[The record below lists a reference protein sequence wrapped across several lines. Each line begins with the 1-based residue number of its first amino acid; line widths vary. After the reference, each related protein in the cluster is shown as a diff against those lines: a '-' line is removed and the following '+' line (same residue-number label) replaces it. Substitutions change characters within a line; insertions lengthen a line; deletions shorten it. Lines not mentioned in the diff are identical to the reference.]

1 MRSAII
7 ALSAAT
13 LIVPQIAMAAEPPCL
28 TSREATAVAAYAMPS
43 VIFGMVQRCAPVL
56 GKDSWMARSGNDL
69 AGRYAERK
77 LAVWP
82 EAKAAILKVAGGSG
96 DPMMDMVKAMPD
108 ESLRPFADSLVV
120 AGITEKLPTNRCA
133 PINRFLSLIS
143 PLPPESTAELVALTL
158 GVLSRTDKPKLGKLP
173 ICKAEG

>member
-1 MRSAII
+1 MRRAII
-7 ALSAAT
+7 ALTAAA
-13 LIVPQIAMAAEPPCL
+13 LVVPQIALAAEPPCL
-28 TSREATAVAAYAMPS
+28 TPREATAVAAYAMPS
-43 VIFGMVQRCAPVL
+43 VISGTVQRCAPVL
-56 GKDSWMARSGNDL
+56 GKDAWLSQSGSTL
-69 AGRYAERK
+69 AARYAEHK
-77 LAVWP
+77 AAVWP

-120 AGITEKLPTNRCA
+120 AGIAEKLPTNRCA

>member
-1 MRSAII
+1 MRRAII
-7 ALSAAT
+7 ALSAAS
-13 LIVPQIAMAAEPPCL
+13 LVVPQIALAAEPPCL
-28 TSREATAVAAYAMPS
+28 TPREATAVAAYAMPS
-43 VIFGMVQRCAPVL
+43 VISGTVQRCAPVL
-56 GKDSWMARSGNDL
+56 GNDSWMARSGNEL

-77 LAVWP
+77 AAVWP

-120 AGITEKLPTNRCA
+120 AGIAEKLPTNRCA
-133 PINRFLSLIS
+133 PINRFLSLIA
-143 PLPPESTAELVALTL
+143 PLPPESTAELIALTL